1 VQAAAD
7 PHWPL
12 ELQVCTPLPEHCFA
26 PGTQTPV
33 HVPPTHAEAVHA
45 TAELHVPA
53 AEHVCTPL
61 PEH

>member
-26 PGTQTPV
+26 PGTHTPV
-33 HVPPTHAEAVHA
+33 HVPPMHADAVHA
-45 TAELHVPA
+45 TADPHVPDA
-53 AEHVCTPL
+53 LQV
-61 PEH
+61 